1 MKKMDRMD
9 KYILI
14 KYTFTIHQLHAIQ
27 YTKQMTD
34 SCKTIN
40 GNLLI
45 KDVRAAGEHLNNPYI
60 EVNKAYKTSMTTCFV
75 QW

>member
-1 MKKMDRMD
+1 
-9 KYILI
+9 
-14 KYTFTIHQLHAIQ
+14 
-27 YTKQMTD
+27 MTD